1 MRLKYKHNPDTIIV
15 LDDLSNRV
23 QQLIE
28 ASELT
33 KGKYEGAEA
42 QIQAF
47 QAVLTLI
54 EQVRRYGHVFRGS
67 VAVPDGLLPY
77 IKTPSYQS
85 PLKVE
90 KPTKQ

>member
-1 MRLKYKHNPDTIIV
+1 MKYKHIEETQIV
-15 LDDLSNRV
+15 LDDLANRV

-33 KGKYEGAEA
+33 VGKYEGAEA

-47 QAVLTLI
+47 QSVLTLI
-54 EQVRRYGHVFRGS
+54 KQCKDYGHVFRGS
-67 VAVPDGLLPY
+67 DYIPDGLLPY
-77 IKTPSYQS
+77 IKTPSFHN

-90 KPTKQ
+90 K